1 MKMSKSSVPQSVMK
15 LGLGGSVEK
24 SRLWFERA
32 KRVLAGGISSSARTT
47 CAGAASHPLYFTYG
61 RGSRI
66 YDADGNQFI
75 DYLLSYGSLILGHS
89 NPGINEFLNRQIE
102 KGTMFGTCNTTE
114 VQLAEQICSMV
125 PCAQLV
131 RFANS
136 GSEAICGAVR
146 AARAYTGRNK
156 ILKFEGHYHG
166 WVDVLAVSNRPTIE
180 TAGSLEAPR
189 SEPHSMGLPP
199 GVVDD
204 VVVCPWN
211 QPRILEKILDSH
223 EGQIAAVIAEPIV
236 ANNACIMPVPG
247 FLDFLRDVCS
257 RRNIILI
264 FDEIVTGF
272 RVAPGGAQQLY
283 NADCDIAVFSKA
295 LGGGMPISAFAGKH
309 FIMDLVAANRAKH
322 GGTYN
327 GSPICASAAL
337 YTLRM
342 LRDGQLQKKIRSTGE
357 MLMEAI
363 RQSAR
368 KHGVSCIVQ
377 GVGSMFQVV
386 FTTECKPPLHY
397 RDLFTADTGQFAVFR
412 NSLLEQGI
420 HINSSGLACWFVS
433 EAHTEEDVELTIT
446 GIDKAMKSVAEA
458 GRSNREIG
466 TGAKKC

>member
-1 MKMSKSSVPQSVMK
+1 MNKSSTPQKK
-15 LGLGGSVEK
+15 LGIGTDRSVEK

-32 KRVLAGGISSSARTT
+32 KRVLAGGISSSARATST
-47 CAGAASHPLYFTYG
+47 GAAPHPLYITHG

-89 NPGINEFLNRQIE
+89 NSGLNDFLKRQIE
-102 KGTMFGTCNTTE
+102 KGTMFGTCNTVE
-114 VQLAEQICSMV
+114 VQLAEQICNMV

-146 AARAYTGRNK
+146 AARAFTGRNK
-156 ILKFEGHYHG
+156 LLKFEGHYHG

-180 TAGSLEAPR
+180 KAGPLEAPR
-189 SEPHSMGLPP
+189 SEPHSIGLPP
-199 GVVDD
+199 GVVND

-211 QPRILEKILDSH
+211 QLKILENILDSY

-236 ANNACIMPVPG
+236 ANNACIMPAPG
-247 FLDFLRDVCS
+247 FLEFLREACTK
-257 RRNIILI
+257 RNIILI

-309 FIMDLVAANRAKH
+309 FIMDVIAANRAKH

-327 GSPICASAAL
+327 GSPICAAASL
-337 YTLRM
+337 YTLRA
-342 LRDGQLQKKIRSTGE
+342 LADGQLQKKIRDMGE
-357 MLMEAI
+357 VLMEAI

-368 KHGVSCIVQ
+368 NYGVSCVVQ

-386 FTTECKPPLHY
+386 FTTEDRVPLHY
-397 RDLFTADTGQFAVFR
+397 RDLFTADTAKYAVFR
-412 NSLLEQGI
+412 QSLLEQGI
-420 HINSSGLACWFVS
+420 HINNSGLACWFVS
-433 EAHTEEDVELTIT
+433 AAHTEEDVELTVA
-446 GIDKAMKSVAEA
+446 GIDTAMKSVAEA
-458 GRSNREIG
+458 GE
-466 TGAKKC
+466 TK

>member
-1 MKMSKSSVPQSVMK
+1 MNEPFTPQK
-15 LGLGGSVEK
+15 ELGIGTDRSVEK

-32 KRVLAGGISSSARTT
+32 KQVLAGGISSSARATST
-47 CAGAASHPLYFTYG
+47 GAAAHPLYITRG

-89 NPGINEFLNRQIE
+89 NSGLNDFLKRQME
-102 KGTMFGTCNTTE
+102 KGTMFGTCNTVE

-146 AARAYTGRNK
+146 AARAFTGRNK
-156 ILKFEGHYHG
+156 LLKFEGHYHG
-166 WVDVLAVSNRPTIE
+166 WVDVLAVSNRPAIE
-180 TAGSLEAPR
+180 KAGPLEAPR
-189 SEPHSMGLPP
+189 SDPHSIGLPP
-199 GVVDD
+199 GVVND
-204 VVVCPWN
+204 VVICPWN
-211 QPRILEKILDSH
+211 QPEILENILDRY

-236 ANNACIMPVPG
+236 ANNACIMPASG
-247 FLDFLRDVCS
+247 FLKFLREACTK
-257 RRNIILI
+257 RNIVLI

-309 FIMDLVAANRAKH
+309 FIMDVIAANRAKH

-327 GSPICASAAL
+327 GSPICAAASL
-337 YTLRM
+337 YTLRA
-342 LRDGQLQKKIRSTGE
+342 LADGQLRKKIRGMGE
-357 MLMEAI
+357 VLMEAI

-368 KHGVSCIVQ
+368 NYGVSCVVQ

-386 FTTECKPPLHY
+386 FTPEDKMLLHY
-397 RDLFTADTGQFAVFR
+397 RDLFTADTAKYAIFR
-412 NSLLEQGI
+412 QSLLEQGI
-420 HINSSGLACWFVS
+420 HINNSGLACWFIS
-433 EAHTEEDVELTIT
+433 AAHTEEDVELTVA
-446 GIDKAMKSVAEA
+446 GIDTAMKSVAEA
-458 GRSNREIG
+458 GEP
-466 TGAKKC
+466 K